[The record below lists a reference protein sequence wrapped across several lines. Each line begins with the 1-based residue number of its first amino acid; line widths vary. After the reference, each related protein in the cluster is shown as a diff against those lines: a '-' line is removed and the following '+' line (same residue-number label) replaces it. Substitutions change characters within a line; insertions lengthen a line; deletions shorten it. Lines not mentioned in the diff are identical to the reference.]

1 MGGGDVCRGGLF
13 FFSCTKCIHS
23 SYSLCCDVRRR
34 LKSMVINAN
43 AYFMCEFLL
52 LCIKFLNLGV
62 LNEIMKWQSVRRS
75 ALFVNFERRLG
86 CNSKNTVTYTSA
98 VGSLCGFYMWRSSKQ
113 SRTIV
118 NTCGGF

>member
-1 MGGGDVCRGGLF
+1 
-13 FFSCTKCIHS
+13 
-23 SYSLCCDVRRR
+23 
-34 LKSMVINAN
+34 MVINAN

-75 ALFVNFERRLG
+75 ALFVNFERRLE